1 MCMNKNLTLSLDERL
16 LERTRE
22 KLRVAGKT
30 VNEEIRDHFRRI
42 AGDDEQLEADIAFL
56 RQTAGCGNSGGWKF
70 NRDEIYEERLQWP
83 PRGASATEASRV
95 QAKG

>member
-1 MCMNKNLTLSLDERL
+1 MNKNLTLSLDERL

>member
-1 MCMNKNLTLSLDERL
+1 MNRNLTLSLDERL

-22 KLRVAGKT
+22 KLRAAGKT
-30 VNEEIRDHFRRI
+30 ANEEIRDHFRRI
-42 AGDDEQLEADIAFL
+42 VGDDEQLEADIAFL
-56 RQTAGCGNSGGWKF
+56 QQTAGCGNSKGWKF

-83 PRGASATEASRV
+83 PRGARAAEAAKV